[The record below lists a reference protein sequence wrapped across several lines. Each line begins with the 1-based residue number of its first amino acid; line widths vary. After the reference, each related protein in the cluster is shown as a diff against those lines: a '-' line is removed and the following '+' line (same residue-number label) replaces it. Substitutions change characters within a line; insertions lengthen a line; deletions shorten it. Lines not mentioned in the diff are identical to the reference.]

1 MGKIRGLA
9 VLVVFW
15 VSMFPASAGATPV
28 CTDGYKGGPPR
39 DLCDGRIFPEATN
52 STDYVQYLPDPA
64 TGFAEYQHGIEYL
77 AQLYPRWI
85 STFTL
90 SGHFKDQDAVSAGP
104 DGNRSYDAD
113 DEADG
118 HDIFV
123 IKITDHEVPDEGKE
137 TLLYSLSIHGD
148 EKGGIEGGVR
158 TAEDLAIAATEGG
171 EISDG
176 IAGFES
182 TTGREPEV
190 HSYPV
195 SDVLKK
201 EVVYLV
207 DFNIDGW
214 RRGDHFAPTPGL
226 YTRTNQMGT
235 DLNRQMPTVGYINP
249 SRNPLQEPEMLY
261 GHRFMHEVSAAGVG
275 GQMAYGADV
284 HGEGQSRAWADIM
297 YPAGQFDS
305 IKHRR
310 LMSIA
315 ERTKSVIDAT
325 LFMGIPDLIEQETGG
340 DSGEGIED
348 LGGPANTVPSKPARW
363 GTVWD
368 TLGYTDTGFLGDY
381 MATELG
387 VTGMDYEIAMNHADN
402 TRPYGRP
409 WGVIFQ
415 ENYINATRAI
425 IKTAM
430 AYAMTERQDFA
441 DFQIDPVGRVGYL
454 FNPDTIT
461 DDDED
466 GSGRLPGPLRDH
478 DNNSATPTRATGVG
492 QDGRPVEQ
500 RPYDATN
507 MQFFED
513 ENAYVKGG
521 LTKALPADIS
531 SSPTYLD
538 QFDTLM
544 VADVYFPH
552 DLLGRPV
559 DRAAFFGNLKAWV
572 QRGGNLV
579 LTDRALHALGE
590 MGIVPTTAVT
600 DVKVY
605 QPYANI
611 ADLEHSMVQGLRG
624 NARQLSEAT
633 LIGYGI
639 GDNASP
645 MTVVTKAAWED
656 AGGHTVAT
664 TGNNA
669 GTSDDGTKT
678 SVGELTLDKG
688 RIRIMGGGLH
698 MPTEEN
704 DHRYGLKDY
713 SLTYSGLYI
722 LENSMKHDSPDLG
735 RVAATAGT
743 RFTFSNTRSGQY
755 TDTVDLGAVLTDD
768 SGAPVA
774 GELVTF
780 TLSSDGVSESWTGVT
795 GTDGTV
801 TVPARLLVQ
810 PGHYA
815 LEARFEGRPGA
826 YAATSALTTFLVE
839 KEDTTI
845 LLSKKGKRTKPGR
858 RVKTRLVAVLI
869 DADDRDRGVASVPI
883 VFRGRKAGV
892 LGSSITDGNGKAVF
906 KIKRRY
912 WRKRTFRAVYN
923 GVRDTYWNSSTIK
936 VVGWRRRR

>member
-1 MGKIRGLA
+1 MGNRFRGLV
-9 VLVVFW
+9 VLVVM
-15 VSMFPASAGATPV
+15 VASLIPASAGATPV
-28 CTDGYKGGPPR
+28 CTDGYMGGPPR
-39 DLCDGRIFPEATN
+39 ELCGDRVFPEATN

-64 TGFAEYQHGIEYL
+64 TGFAEYKHGIEYL

-85 STFTL
+85 SSFTL
-90 SGHFKDQDAVSAGP
+90 AGHFADRDAVSVGP
-104 DGNRSYDAD
+104 DGRRSTAANDTG
-113 DEADG
+113 DG

-123 IKITDHEVPDEGKE
+123 IKITDHNVPDEGKE
-137 TLLYSLSIHGD
+137 SLLYSLSIHGD

-158 TAEDLAIAATEGG
+158 TAEDLAIAATDGG
-171 EISDG
+171 TISDG
-176 IAGFES
+176 VAGYES
-182 TTGREPEV
+182 TTGRTPEV

-195 SDVLKK
+195 ADVLAK

-207 DFNIDGW
+207 DFNVDGW

-226 YTRTNQMGT
+226 YTRGNQLNT
-235 DLNRQMPTVGYINP
+235 DLNRQMPTVGYIDP
-249 SRNPLQEPEMLY
+249 TRNPLQESEMLY

-305 IKHRR
+305 VKHRR

-315 ERTKSVIDAT
+315 ERTKSVIDDT
-325 LFMGIPDLIEQETGG
+325 LFMGIPDLIEAQSGG

-402 TRPYGRP
+402 SRPYGRP

-430 AYAMTERQDFA
+430 AYAMTERTDFA
-441 DFQIDPVGRVGYL
+441 DFTIDPGGRVGYL
-454 FNPDTIT
+454 YNPDTIT
-461 DDDED
+461 DSDQD
-466 GSGRLPGPLRDH
+466 GSGRLPGPDTE
-478 DNNSATPTRATGVG
+478 DPVSGEPVASTGIG
-492 QDGRPVEQ
+492 ADGKPVEQ

-521 LTKALPADIS
+521 LTKALPADIAAS
-531 SSPTYLD
+531 GSYLD

-544 VADVYFPH
+544 IADVAFPE
-552 DLLGRPV
+552 DALKRTV
-559 DRAAFFGNLKAWV
+559 DRTAFFGNIRSWV
-572 QRGGNLV
+572 ERGGNLV
-579 LTDRALHALGE
+579 LTDRALHALAD
-590 MGIVPTTAVT
+590 MGIVPADSVA

-611 ADLEHSMVQGLRG
+611 ADFEHPMVQGLRG
-624 NARQLSEAT
+624 NSRQLSEAT

-639 GDNASP
+639 NNNASP
-645 MTVVTKAAWED
+645 MTIVKKDAWD
-656 AGGHTVAT
+656 AVKGQTVAT
-664 TGNNA
+664 TGNNSGGSDS
-669 GTSDDGTKT
+669 GTQT
-678 SVGELTLDKG
+678 SVGELKLG
-688 RIRIMGGGLH
+688 SGLIRIMGGGLH

-722 LENSMKHDSPDLG
+722 LENSMKYDHPVLG
-735 RVAATAGT
+735 KIAAAVASKLALSA
-743 RFTFSNTRSGQY
+743 TRSGQY
-755 TDTVDLGAVLTDD
+755 SDEAQLGAVLTDEA
-768 SGAPVA
+768 GAPIKEA
-774 GELVTF
+774 LVTF
-780 TLSSDGVSESWTGVT
+780 ELRSEGVRESWTGATTAT
-795 GTDGTV
+795 GSV
-801 TVPARLLVQ
+801 TVPARLLAQ
-810 PGHYA
+810 PGNYV
-815 LEARFEGRPGA
+815 LEARFEGQPGL
-826 YAATSALTTFLVE
+826 YQATSDLTTFVVE
-839 KEDTTI
+839 KEDTAI
-845 LLSKKGKRTKPGR
+845 KLSKKGKRHKRGR
-858 RVKTRLVAVLI
+858 AKTRLVALVT
-869 DADDRDRGVASVPI
+869 DADDHSRAVAAVPV

-892 LGSSITDGNGKAVF
+892 LGTAITDGHGRAVF
-906 KIKRRY
+906 RVARRY
-912 WRKRTFRAVYN
+912 WRKKSFRAVFN
-923 GVRDTYWNSSTIK
+923 GSSDIYWKSSTVK
-936 VVGWRRRR
+936 VKGWRRRP